1 MSNIYISCDAEEA
14 LTDYLV
20 SCGHTVI
27 KVETT
32 NLVYGAVAAH
42 PDIYMCKLGAE
53 PEAPVYKGDKE
64 RLGFRYPQNII
75 YNAAV
80 CGKYFIHNL
89 KYTDAGLLEAAGNYI
104 EQKDGGRAENCSIN
118 EAENRRES
126 GSESNAEKGDAG
138 AMIKVHTAQGYTKCN
153 IAVVD
158 GSHIITEDEGVFR
171 AVSEKTD
178 IKVLLIS
185 PKQVKLNGF
194 AYGFIGGASG
204 RIGNE
209 MIFSGDVT
217 KHSDYAKIRSFIEEC
232 GLDIK
237 YFDYPLTDIGSI
249 IEEKI

>member
-1 MSNIYISCDAEEA
+1 
-14 LTDYLV
+14 
-20 SCGHTVI
+20 
-27 KVETT
+27 
-32 NLVYGAVAAH
+32 
-42 PDIYMCKLGAE
+42 
-53 PEAPVYKGDKE
+53 
-64 RLGFRYPQNII
+64 
-75 YNAAV
+75 
-80 CGKYFIHNL
+80 
-89 KYTDAGLLEAAGNYI
+89 
-104 EQKDGGRAENCSIN
+104 
-118 EAENRRES
+118 
-126 GSESNAEKGDAG
+126 
-138 AMIKVHTAQGYTKCN
+138 MIKCIRRRAILNAILQS
-153 IAVVD
+153 VD

-194 AYGFIGGASG
+194 AYGFIGGTSG